1 MVGGIFY
8 CQFPTFDPMVR
19 VFIIAEA
26 GVNHNGSLELAL
38 QLVDKAVE
46 IGADCVKF
54 QTFRAEQIVT
64 ANSPKANYQLQVTDK
79 NESQFDMLKKLELS
93 RDAFKTIKDY
103 CDKKGIR
110 FLSTPYNLEDAD
122 LLNSI
127 GVDGFKIASGQLV
140 ETPFLKYVA
149 KFGKQLIISTG
160 MATMQEVREAVEAIH
175 STGNKNLVVLQCN
188 TDYPSK
194 IEDTNI
200 SAMVTMRDELN
211 VTIGYSD
218 HVPNNYACF
227 AAVALGAEVI
237 EKHFTLN
244 KELPGPDHSSS
255 LEPKEFLELIQGV
268 RNIEKCIGDG
278 IKNPSAAEV
287 KNTFGMRRSIV
298 AKLDLKKGTILSAE
312 HIGFKR
318 PANGLAPKMLE
329 LVIGKKLLKD
339 VSKDEAFTGT
349 DLQDFNF

>member
-1 MVGGIFY
+1 MSK
-8 CQFPTFDPMVR
+8 

-26 GVNHNGSLELAL
+26 GVNHNGSLEMAL

-46 IGADCVKF
+46 IGVDCVKF
-54 QTFRAEQIVT
+54 QTFKAEQIVT
-64 ANSPKANYQLQVTDK
+64 ASSPKANYQLEVTDR
-79 NESQFDMLKKLELS
+79 NESQFAMLKKLELD
-93 RDAFKTIKDY
+93 RDAFKTIKDH

-110 FLSTPYNLEDAD
+110 FLSTPYNPEDAD

-149 KFGKQLIISTG
+149 KFGKQMIISTG
-160 MATMQEVREAVEAIH
+160 MATMEEVKTAVEAIY

-200 SAMVTMRDELN
+200 RAMLTIRDELK
-211 VTIGYSD
+211 VPVGYSD

-237 EKHFTLN
+237 EKHFTLDN
-244 KELPGPDHSSS
+244 HLPGPDHSSS
-255 LEPKEFLELIQGV
+255 LEPKAFTELIEGV
-268 RNIEKCIGDG
+268 RNIEKCLGDG
-278 IKNPSAAEV
+278 IKKPSAAEI
-287 KNTFGMRRSIV
+287 KNTFGMRRSLV
-298 AKLDLKKGTILSAE
+298 AKTDLKKGKILSAGDF
-312 HIGFKR
+312 GFKR
-318 PANGLAPKMLE
+318 PANGLSPGMMDKI
-329 LVIGKKLLKD
+329 IGKELLADLKMDEPFTASVVKL
-339 VSKDEAFTGT
+339 
-349 DLQDFNF
+349 